1 LINFSLKKIGKRNLA
16 LIITALTLAVLIAA
30 YVIIGA
36 VLNAT
41 AGNGD
46 SSGSGG
52 QSLSAPEYDASIGE
66 SFYGSNALAVP
77 MVDVNKMTS
86 ITVDCHDGK
95 YGMTRQSGENYYI
108 FWYERDGKTIP
119 YIPEIASKEND
130 FDYTSLYAVDPTD
143 SFMQTK
149 LTKFSYGIGTLIFD
163 YYVDLRQDDAATEVN
178 ERESQ
183 LKIYGLTED
192 EREAI
197 TVKYTGSDGSEKS
210 YTVLIGN
217 KLVSGSGYYFM
228 IEGRDRIYS
237 SVASSRLD
245 LALGGF
251 ESFIHS
257 RVVAKGLL
265 KDKTFEPYLTTDFQQ
280 WKNTYVSEDGATV
293 PDNSTVIIYTD
304 VAYPVY
310 SAASGE
316 LFPSDGY
323 GRDGKAK
330 LEIPLKEISS
340 SVYSRVRAALIGAT
354 VDSDGENFGK
364 ATVINGMNIADVYDA
379 ESGAGVYNYEITAI
393 ESVLSDTEEI
403 FTLGTPTL
411 GYSLLKVTYNYTVT
425 EEGEGGVLTEKGED
439 GCHAV
444 IDISDAHFASVRS
457 ALASATVGTL
467 SSPISLEI
475 RYTEENSAKRS
486 LTYRV
491 TEISEIIKLGENG
504 ELVPLDKVTEDA
516 IIYIHY
522 ETEITNED
530 GSKEIVEEGEDYYDL
545 SKMKESDALYSIKA
559 ALLGRAVGGC
569 NVSVKLGEICF
580 QAFDDFVCYEIDRIE
595 GFVTSEIV
603 VAFSYLNTSER
614 DAFYGEATFQN
625 EIAKHDPTNPYAIYA
640 LNDDNCIK
648 IARLLG
654 GISGTTT
661 NAVSEGLVGS
671 ETVAVGLT
679 PEVMDRYYLYE
690 GTTVYFELPR
700 GIAEASQG
708 SPDYKWAST
717 LGFHLYIS
725 PVQRQD
731 GEQFVYVGSDMY
743 DIVVKMDASTF
754 NFVNY
759 SFPDFWARRNLA
771 MVSSEDINAID
782 VQFNMTDKVG
792 KYSFR
797 FDHTTHYIR
806 ADGSHSL
813 TEEENTTRYDW
824 ISVYPTIDGY
834 VQGSDTVAGVYD
846 KTLFSYYQSQY
857 RQPLALHDIY
867 NIVHKGSVTNMAL
880 SGHDSLATDCFKE
893 TLKMM
898 YTTYYVGSLTEEE
911 QAEAL
916 LGEAVMRIAFYVDES
931 STTSRYVYEFYR
943 LDDRRVMVSFFKEA
957 RDGSSSTLRAN
968 AMYISD
974 FAFKKIA
981 RAYGDMLN
989 AKKVDADVGYDS
1001 ES

>member
-1 LINFSLKKIGKRNLA
+1 MISFNIKKIGKRNLA
-16 LIITALTLAVLIAA
+16 IIITALTLAVLIAA

-41 AGNGD
+41 AGDGTQ
-46 SSGSGG
+46 GSGDQG
-52 QSLSAPEYDASIGE
+52 SATPEYDASIGE
-66 SFYGSNALAVP
+66 SYYGSSALAVP
-77 MVDVNKMTS
+77 MVDVDKMTS
-86 ITVDCHDGK
+86 ITVDCHGGK
-95 YGMTRQSGENYYI
+95 YGMTRQSGEDYYI
-108 FWYERDGKTIP
+108 FWYERDGKTVP
-119 YIPEIASKEND
+119 YIPEIASVENN

-178 ERESQ
+178 EREAQ

-197 TVKYTGSDGSEKS
+197 TVKYTDSDGSQKS

-237 SVASSRLD
+237 SVASSRLE

-257 RVVAKGLL
+257 RVVAKGLT

-293 PDNSTVIIYTD
+293 PENSKVIIYTD

-310 SAASGE
+310 SAAEGE
-316 LFPSDGY
+316 AFPSDGY

-330 LEIPLKEISS
+330 LEIPLKELSGSI
-340 SVYSRVRAALIGAT
+340 YSRVKAALIGAA

-364 ATVINGMNIADVYDA
+364 ATVINGMNIAELYDS
-379 ESGAGVYNYEITAI
+379 ESGAGVYKYEITAI
-393 ESVLSDTEEI
+393 DSVLSDTDEI
-403 FTLGTPTL
+403 FTEGTPTL

-425 EEGEGGVLTEKGED
+425 ESGEGGALNERGED

-444 IDISDAHFASVRS
+444 IDINDAHFASVKS
-457 ALASATVGTL
+457 ALTSATVGRL
-467 SSPISLEI
+467 PSPISLEI

-491 TEISEIIKLGENG
+491 TEISEIIKLGEGG
-504 ELVPLDKVTEDA
+504 EPVKLDKVTEDA
-516 IIYIHY
+516 IVYIKY
-522 ETEITNED
+522 ETEMTKED
-530 GSKEIVEEGEDYYDL
+530 GSKETVEEGEGYYDL
-545 SKMKESDALYSIKA
+545 SAMKESDALYSIKA

-603 VAFSYLNTSER
+603 VAFSYLNMSER
-614 DAFYGEATFQN
+614 DPFYGEATFQN
-625 EIAKHDPTNPYAIYA
+625 NIAKHDPTSPYAIYA
-640 LNDDNCIK
+640 LNDDNCIR

-661 NAVSEGLVGS
+661 NAVSEGLVGN

-679 PEVMDRYYLYE
+679 PEVMNRYYLYE

-700 GIAEASQG
+700 GIEEASEG
-708 SPDYKWAST
+708 SSDYKWAAT

-771 MVSSEDINAID
+771 MVSSEDIDSID

-806 ADGSHSL
+806 ADGVHVFEKEEGT
-813 TEEENTTRYDW
+813 TEYDW
-824 ISVYPTIDGY
+824 ITVYPTIDGY

-981 RAYGDMLN
+981 RAFDDMLN
-989 AKKVDADVGYDS
+989 AKKVDADVGYDT
-1001 ES
+1001 EG